1 MKILELFSG
10 THSVGKVCEELG
22 FNEIVSLDRDLDGF
36 KDHKHFKVDIHDF
49 DYKQYP
55 PDYFDVI
62 WASPVCAFWSILKG
76 SNVGRYSKRY
86 GRILTHEDIQDDID
100 KIGKPMVDKTLE
112 IIEYFKVNKNLLWF
126 VENPQ
131 TGKMKT
137 YITELPFYDV
147 DYCMYSDFGY
157 RKRTRIWTNKEGF
170 DAKLCNK
177 KCFGFDKKH
186 PIKSDSPNQ
195 KDLYRIPFNLLKKLL
210 T

>member
-1 MKILELFSG
+1 MNILELFSG
-10 THSVGKVCEELG
+10 THSVGKVCEKLG
-22 FNEIVSLDRDLDGF
+22 FTEIVSLDRDLKGF
-36 KDHKHFKVDIHDF
+36 KEHKHFKVDIHDF

-76 SNVGRYSKRY
+76 SNVGRHSKRY
-86 GRILTHEDIQDDID
+86 GRILTREDIQDDID

-157 RKRTRIWTNKEGF
+157 RKRTRIWTNKKGF

-177 KCFGFDKKH
+177 KCFKFDKKH
-186 PIKSDSPNQ
+186 PIKSDTPTR
-195 KDLYRIPFNLLKKLL
+195 KDLYRIPFNLLKELM